1 MTTTVTAQTL
11 PEYVEHLRVLL
22 KKQSKIELSEWIDE
36 NDDDT
41 IDFTWSMQECLNDLR
56 SRMRHDH

>member
-41 IDFTWSMQECLNDLR
+41 IDFT
-56 SRMRHDH
+56 